1 MIPYVKCCMT
11 TKSVRRKISQ
21 SIKVYDVIIITGDEY
36 CKLDDPRA
44 HFRQYHG
51 DQMMARGSELAV
63 TGIPHKIKFPLYIP
77 LGPRSEFE
85 RVPPALLKST
95 SDRQYV
101 FNFVGSLTSTSRR
114 KLKAI
119 LLNNHFLKS
128 LQEQN
133 KAFIHITDRWRTEI
147 TVKGGFI
154 SPKDYRQVLLKSKFT
169 LCPIGHNPEAYR

>member
-51 DQMMARGSELAV
+51 DQMMGKGSELSV
-63 TGIPHKIKFPLYIP
+63 TGIQHGVKFPLYIP

-85 RVPPALLKST
+85 RVAVST
-95 SDRQYV
+95 LMPVTERKYL

-119 LLNNHFLKS
+119 LMNNPYLKGLEDQDKS
-128 LQEQN
+128 
-133 KAFIHITDRWRTEI
+133 FIHITDRWRTEI

-154 SPKDYRQVLLKSKFT
+154 SPKDYRKVLLNSKFT